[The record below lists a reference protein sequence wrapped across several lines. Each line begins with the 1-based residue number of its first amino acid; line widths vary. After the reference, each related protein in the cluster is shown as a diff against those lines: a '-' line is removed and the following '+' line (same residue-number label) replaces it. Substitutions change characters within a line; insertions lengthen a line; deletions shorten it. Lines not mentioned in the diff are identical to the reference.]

1 MEVTKMIPKIRW
13 IAVIAVSLV
22 VTLSTASASPSCTL
36 LTDAD
41 SGAVLRQD
49 GPCDVRNSPASTFKV
64 ALALAGYESGILTDA
79 KTPEWPY
86 RSKYKSWDAE
96 WKRKPTDPTSW
107 LKDSVVWYSRLLVQ
121 HMGRTKLQSYV
132 DRFEYGNRDLSGTAG
147 FKEELPEAVW
157 VDGALQISPVEQ
169 TVFLRKLVK
178 RELPLS
184 PATYDKLSA
193 VMPTFPAGD
202 GWTVH
207 GKTGTGTQPGKGKR
221 QYGWFVGW
229 AEKGGRKI
237 VFARLVK
244 DDARRD
250 DIAGIRVRDEFLAAL
265 PGLIRKAPGPVPS
278 PSSIPR

>member
-1 MEVTKMIPKIRW
+1 MAGASLK
-13 IAVIAVSLV
+13 AVSAAFFL
-22 VTLSTASASPSCTL
+22 LFSAASFAGPSCTV

-41 SGAVLRQD
+41 SGAVLQKD

-64 ALALAGYESGILTDA
+64 ALALAGYESGILLDA
-79 KTPEWPY
+79 KAPEWPY

-96 WKRKPTDPTSW
+96 WKRKPTDPASW

-121 HMGRTKLQSYV
+121 HMGRTKLQSFV
-132 DRFEYGNRDLSGTAG
+132 DKFDYGNRDLGGTPG

-157 VDGALQISPVEQ
+157 VDSTLQISPLEQ
-169 TVFLRKLVK
+169 VAFIRKIVK
-178 RELPLS
+178 RELPLA
-184 PATYDKLSA
+184 PATYDKAAA
-193 VMPTFPAGD
+193 VIPTFPAGD

-207 GKTGTGTQPGKGKR
+207 GKTGSGSQPGKGKK

-244 DDARRD
+244 DDVRRD
-250 DIAGIRVRDEFLAAL
+250 DIAGIRVRDEFIAAL
-265 PGLIRKAPGPVPS
+265 PALLRKK
-278 PSSIPR
+278 